1 MAGKSYN
8 ISFKQLRM
16 AINLIKD
23 HVDVF
28 DDQYR
33 CYHEEREEVFDNR
46 VLGFDLLKPEYKM
59 IIPVSFGAV
68 SYVYNYDSGEVT
80 DITISTLKGVSDPD
94 LIVSELFEK
103 VACNGYVLSDKA
115 DDNDII
121 VDTGHVVRCIR
132 INELK
137 PMYRRFMNTDS
148 LESLDN
154 LINKNNTE
162 RVTFTDNDVARVVLT
177 NDLGRIEKSNKYQA
191 IRYRYASTDSK
202 DPSEINDNNF
212 FKCFCMIMHK

>member
-59 IIPVSFGAV
+59 IIPVRF
-68 SYVYNYDSGEVT
+68 
-80 DITISTLKGVSDPD
+80 STLKGVSDPD

-121 VDTGHVVRCIR
+121 VDTGHVVRCIKL
-132 INELK
+132 NELK

-154 LINKNNTE
+154 LINKSNTE
-162 RVTFTDNDVARVVLT
+162 RVTFTDNDIARVVLK